1 MSSKEM
7 IHELVEKILS
17 IENEISLLQEDK
29 KGLLSDYKDKLD
41 IKAFNAALRVA
52 RIKAKLSDTSEAE
65 FENFLSSVEDKICIK
80 TIP

>member
-1 MSSKEM
+1 MSSKQV
-7 IHELVEKILS
+7 IYELVEKILT

-29 KGLLSDYKDKLD
+29 KGLLADHKDKLD

-52 RIKAKLSDTSEAE
+52 RIKSKLSNTSEAE
-65 FENFLSSVEDKICIK
+65 FDNLLSSVEDKICIK

>member
-7 IHELVEKILS
+7 IYELVEKILT

-29 KGLLSDYKDKLD
+29 KGILADHKDKLD

-52 RIKAKLSDTSEAE
+52 RIKSKLSNTSELE
-65 FENFLSSVEDKICIK
+65 FDNLLSSVEDKICIK
-80 TIP
+80 PIV